1 MGPRP
6 GVEPGVAEPQST
18 VLTTRPPQPRCKT
31 ATCARYFKQ
40 AQGAATHTRM
50 HSRRRGIQGAARQR
64 RSMHTRSL
72 SVLLVLILTLS
83 TMPMAVNGDTVIR
96 SEVVDLLPAGT
107 FDNASE
113 WDLSTN
119 KAYSTDSAEHSA
131 SVIADGRLSFT
142 HNRPVNYNE
151 IAAWASVS
159 PSGDNLSIG
168 YPDCFK
174 PISDPVCDNDSDGD
188 SDGGFSWTKGPIIE
202 LSGFDLSEG
211 SNYEIANVSLSVAF
225 RVPAA
230 LQQDSVRIIVESG
243 GTQHLIQT
251 YAHTMGEV
259 NHMNYNAMVYSLDS
273 IQSWTWAELSS
284 LTIML
289 DYVSVGEFDDTELQV
304 DAAGLIVKHLQPWGT
319 FELAQ
324 ASHSVLFEEYPI
336 IEINLTT
343 GSFDGLSLSP
353 CGLENTGQSSGTW
366 VTSPLALPH
375 GQAWG
380 RFHPDLSGNASWHY
394 STSEN
399 GEGWSTMM
407 PISVGEIIQT
417 IAPHLRF
424 HGTLIDGC
432 IEGLTVDINNPVLT
446 IQGEIIG
453 DVHSM
458 VPGFATLRV
467 AMNGEEVASHDI
479 TSNNSTFHLM
489 AAVGHLLSPGGG
501 VIEVGL
507 SARFHW
513 SSNGSSEDII
523 IQVET
528 MSISGGFLIEWD
540 RDPVC
545 DGQNDQIFDEDGGG
559 RLLDFIYTCADDI
572 TPNTDLVVTVS
583 SADTSILD
591 ANFINGQ
598 VRLQPIADA
607 HGETTVTIT
616 VKDERQNTWVDE
628 IAVIITAV
636 DDSPEMVSIP
646 VELTVEIDE
655 PMSIPFA
662 YWDRDTPSNLLDIEI
677 TPEWA
682 VFSAGQ
688 ITFNPTIVGSH
699 SVIIS
704 VTDETT
710 EINQSVTVIATKQ
723 ADVWVQSIDI
733 IDQNTGESSI
743 TEGNDIAID
752 VFVRNSGHIVAQPV
766 TVRCS
771 IDGQT
776 IGTPQIAM
784 IAPGGLE
791 TASCN
796 EWNRLDI
803 KSGEV
808 TLEIEI
814 DWTGEVDE
822 TNEVNNLWSTII
834 TVQDRNE
841 SPGDSDNGLQTDS
854 ILNEYNSFLWISV
867 TALGLFAILV
877 FIYGP
882 NQIRKIE

>member
-1 MGPRP
+1 
-6 GVEPGVAEPQST
+6 
-18 VLTTRPPQPRCKT
+18 
-31 ATCARYFKQ
+31 
-40 AQGAATHTRM
+40 
-50 HSRRRGIQGAARQR
+50 
-64 RSMHTRSL
+64 MHTRSL
-72 SVLLVLILTLS
+72 SVLLVLILAFS

-113 WDLSTN
+113 WELSTN
-119 KAYSTDSAEHSA
+119 KAYSTDPAEHSA
-131 SVIADGRLSFT
+131 SMIADGRLSFA

-151 IAAWASVS
+151 ITAWSTVS

-168 YPDCFK
+168 NPDCFK

-225 RVPAA
+225 RVPDS

-243 GTQHLIQT
+243 GTQHLIRT

-324 ASHSVLFEEYPI
+324 ASHSVFFEEFPI

-343 GSFDGLSLSP
+343 GSLDGLSLSP
-353 CGLENTGQSSGTW
+353 CGLENAGQNSGTW
-366 VTSPLALPH
+366 VTSPLLLPH
-375 GQAWG
+375 EQAWG
-380 RFHPDLSGNASWHY
+380 RFHPDMSGNASWHY
-394 STSEN
+394 STSE
-399 GEGWSTMM
+399 EGDDWSTMT
-407 PISVGEIIQT
+407 PISAGEILQT
-417 IAPHLRF
+417 MAPYIRF

-432 IEGLTVDINNPVLT
+432 IEGLTVDINNPMLT

-453 DVHSM
+453 AVHSM
-458 VPGFATLRV
+458 VPGFATLRI

-479 TSNNSTFHLM
+479 TSSNSTFHLM
-489 AAVGHLLSPGGG
+489 AAIGHLLPPGGG

-513 SSNGSSEDII
+513 SSNGSSEDIV
-523 IQVET
+523 IQVES
-528 MSISGGFLIEWD
+528 MSINGGFLIEWD

-559 RLLDFIYTCADDI
+559 RLLDFIYTCSDDI
-572 TPNTDLVVTVS
+572 TSNADLVVTVS
-583 SADTSILD
+583 SADMSIMD
-591 ANFINGQ
+591 ANFVNGQ
-598 VRLQPIADA
+598 VRLQPVADA

-616 VKDERQNTWVDE
+616 VMDERQNTWVDE
-628 IAVIITAV
+628 IAVIITAI
-636 DDSPEMVSIP
+636 DDSPEMASLP
-646 VELTVEIDE
+646 VELTMEINE
-655 PMSIPFA
+655 PLSTPFA
-662 YWDRDTPSNLLDIEI
+662 YWDRDTPSNLLNIEI

-688 ITFNPTIVGSH
+688 ITFNPITVGSH
-699 SVIIS
+699 LIIIS
-704 VTDETT
+704 VTDGTT
-710 EINQSVTVIATKQ
+710 EINQSVTIIATQQ
-723 ADVWVQSIDI
+723 ADVWVQSIGI
-733 IDQNTGESSI
+733 LDQNTGESSI

-796 EWNRLDI
+796 EWSRLDI
-803 KSGEV
+803 QSGEV

-814 DWTGEVDE
+814 DWTGEIDE
-822 TNEVNNLWSTII
+822 TNEVNNLWSTTI

-841 SPGDSDNGLQTDS
+841 SPSDSDNGLQTDS
-854 ILNEYNSFLWISV
+854 LLNEYNSFLWISV
-867 TALGLFAILV
+867 TTLGLLALLI

-882 NQIRKIE
+882 NQIRKVE